1 MEAQAIV
8 VGVLRVLLDEALV
21 KVTLGIRD
29 PLEVC
34 LIASVLGDQGG
45 VGSVE
50 IVLTVLLSA

>member
-8 VGVLRVLLDEALV
+8 VGVLYVLLDEALV
-21 KVTLGIRD
+21 KVTLGIGD

-45 VGSVE
+45 AG
-50 IVLTVLLSA
+50 